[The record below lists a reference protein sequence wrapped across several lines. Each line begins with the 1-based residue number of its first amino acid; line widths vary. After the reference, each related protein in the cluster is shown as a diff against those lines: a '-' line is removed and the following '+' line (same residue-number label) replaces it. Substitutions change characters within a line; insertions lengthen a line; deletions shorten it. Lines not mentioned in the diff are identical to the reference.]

1 MESQVFMMDIQRFTS
16 LAEAYGG
23 DFERWPERDR
33 AAAQALYATSIKAQ
47 EVIASEL
54 SLDRDIASVLK
65 IRDDEAALTGAAEK
79 LTHSVMTT
87 IRQIELQKQTS
98 SNKRTRLWRRLNAMY
113 ERISERFDWRFATA
127 GLCILS
133 GVGGIWLG
141 LDTPDYM
148 LDPTTSALLTAALD
162 GGGL

>member
-65 IRDDEAALTGAAEK
+65 IRDDEAALTGAAER

-87 IRQIELQKQTS
+87 IRQMELQQNAS
-98 SNKRTRLWRRLNAMY
+98 GNRRTRLWRRLNATY
-113 ERISERFDWRFATA
+113 GRIAERFDWRFATA
-127 GLCILS
+127 GLCMLS
-133 GVGGIWLG
+133 GAGGIWLG
-141 LDTPDYM
+141 FDTPDHL
-148 LDPTTSALLTAALD
+148 LDPTTATLLTVALN